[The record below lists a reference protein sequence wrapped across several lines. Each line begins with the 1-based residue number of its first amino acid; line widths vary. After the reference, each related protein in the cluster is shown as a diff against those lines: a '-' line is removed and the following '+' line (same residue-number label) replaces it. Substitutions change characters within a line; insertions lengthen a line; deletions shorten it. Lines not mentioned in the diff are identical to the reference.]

1 MSCVLFY
8 NLPFASECDLKP
20 PDIKQPP
27 PQVLRYEQHEFDQH
41 KPAYTFP
48 VMDMSQPPPGYL
60 PTLSTDHLVGG
71 HGPVRKESPLE
82 DGEQADSEVEFVER
96 TG

>member
-1 MSCVLFY
+1 M
-8 NLPFASECDLKP
+8 ET
-20 PDIKQPP
+20 KQPP
-27 PQVLRYEQHEFDQH
+27 PQIMRYDQHDFDQH

-48 VMDMSQPPPGYL
+48 VMDMSQPPPGYP
-60 PTLSTDHLVGG
+60 PTLPADHSAGG
-71 HGPVRKESPLE
+71 QTSVQKDSPLE